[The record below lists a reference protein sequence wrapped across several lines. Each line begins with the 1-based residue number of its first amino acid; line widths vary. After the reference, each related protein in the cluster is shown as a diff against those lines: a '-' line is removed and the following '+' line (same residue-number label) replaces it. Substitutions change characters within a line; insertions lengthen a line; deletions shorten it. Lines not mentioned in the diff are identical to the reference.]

1 MSAAAKA
8 SRIVVQRIKLGELL
22 VRAGVLDEP
31 RLKAALHEQERWGGR
46 LGATLVSMGF
56 VAEDILVKAL
66 SKQLAVPI
74 ARLDQLDVP
83 QSILE
88 RVDLDFAK
96 QHGVVP
102 ERYLVDRKTL
112 VVAMADPINVTAI
125 DEMSRRTGLRI
136 QPTVGGERAIN
147 LAMTRIYGESTPEL
161 ATQGIMLDNLNEK
174 RVTWDV
180 GPVNPSGGPPPPGTA
195 APFVPPSPS
204 VMASLVPSQPPPA
217 GAAAAG
223 PMPSLPELVS
233 ALELAQKKQLKAIR
247 AMAELLIEKGVIS
260 REDYIA
266 RLNRRGPP
274 A

>member
-1 MSAAAKA
+1 M
-8 SRIVVQRIKLGELL
+8 VQRIKLGELL
-22 VRAGVLDEP
+22 VRAGVLDEA

-83 QSILE
+83 ESVLE
-88 RVDLDFAK
+88 KIDLDFAK
-96 QHGVVP
+96 THGLVP
-102 ERYLVDRKTL
+102 ERYFADKRTL

-125 DEMSRRTGLRI
+125 DEISRRTGCRI

-147 LAMTRIYGESTPEL
+147 YAITQLYGADMPEL
-161 ATQGIMLDNLNEK
+161 ATQGLMLDNLNED
-174 RVTWDV
+174 RFTDSPP
-180 GPVNPSGGPPPPGTA
+180 GPPGPPARPGAPPSGPPQTNTG
-195 APFVPPSPS
+195 FVPGPSMAPPS
-204 VMASLVPSQPPPA
+204 
-217 GAAAAG
+217 GAQ
-223 PMPSLPELVS
+223 PSLPDLVS

-260 REDYIA
+260 KDEYVA
-266 RLNRRGPP
+266 RLGRRGPSS
-274 A
+274 

>member
-1 MSAAAKA
+1 M
-8 SRIVVQRIKLGELL
+8 VQRIKLGELL

-83 QSILE
+83 QNILD

-102 ERYLVDRKTL
+102 ERYLADRKTL

-125 DEMSRRTGLRI
+125 DEMSRRTGMRI

-147 LAMTRIYGESTPEL
+147 LAMTRLYGEITPEL

-195 APFVPPSPS
+195 APFVPPSPA
-204 VMASLVPSQPPPA
+204 VMASLVPSQPPST
-217 GAAAAG
+217 GAA
-223 PMPSLPELVS
+223 PTPSLPELVS

-266 RLNRRGPP
+266 RLNRRGP
-274 A
+274 AA